1 MRREPL
7 FRRQGVS
14 IVSETI
20 HTECF
25 DETPTRVVSG
35 EGALESS
42 RACLAGMGV
51 SRALIVCGENVA
63 KLPQVEDFTQ
73 ACEGCIEI
81 EMFSGAEPDPTD
93 QNVLDGGAIGRE
105 FGAEA
110 VIGIGGG
117 SSMDCAKG
125 IAAEIG
131 AEGWILEQDRP
142 GEPTEI
148 DHEALPIVCVPT
160 TAGTGSEVN
169 PFSVITYTETERKL
183 VLNHDDLYPR
193 CAVLD
198 PTLLV
203 SAPKQVRVAAG
214 LDALT
219 HAVESYL
226 STRATPD
233 TRKRAGESIRGVAKY
248 LARVAQDAEDMQAQ
262 AGMQRAAMVASLSFA
277 QTRLGIVHAM
287 ALPLSA
293 LFGVPHGV
301 ANAILLPHGMRFNI
315 PADTEGLA
323 GIAAHLGVDVEDM
336 ATQEA
341 AEAAP
346 EVVSAMAQ
354 DVGAPTTMS
363 EVGVEADAI
372 ERMADDAMQSAHV
385 HVNPRE
391 MSREDVIEVYEAAM

>member
-1 MRREPL
+1 M
-7 FRRQGVS
+7 
-14 IVSETI
+14 SETI

-35 EGALESS
+35 QGALGSS
-42 RACLAGMGV
+42 RACLAGMGIE
-51 SRALIVCGENVA
+51 RALIVCGENVA
-63 KLPQVEDFTQ
+63 KLPQVASFTR

-81 EMFSGAEPDPTD
+81 EIFSGAEPDPTD
-93 QNVLDGGAIGRE
+93 GNVTEGGRVGRD
-105 FGAEA
+105 FGAQ
-110 VIGIGGG
+110 VVMGIGGG
-117 SSMDCAKG
+117 SSMDCAKAV
-125 IAAEIG
+125 AAEIG
-131 AEGWILEQDRP
+131 VAGWIGAQDRP

-148 DHEALPIVCVPT
+148 EHEALPIVCVPT

-169 PFSVITYTETERKL
+169 PFSVITFTRTQRKL
-183 VLNHDDLYPR
+183 VLNHEALFPR

-198 PTLLV
+198 PTLLT
-203 SAPKQVRVAAG
+203 SAPKMVRVAAG

-219 HAVESYL
+219 HAVESYV
-226 STRATPD
+226 STRANPG
-233 TRKRAGESIRGVAKY
+233 TRKWAGEAIRGVAKH
-248 LARVAQDAEDMQAQ
+248 LPRVAEYAEDMQAQ

-301 ANAILLPHGMRFNI
+301 ANAILLPHGMRFNVE
-315 PADTEGLA
+315 ADPEGFA
-323 GIAAHLGVDVEDM
+323 GIAAHLGVDVEEM
-336 ATQEA
+336 STEEA
-341 AEAAP
+341 AAAAP
-346 EVVSAMAQ
+346 EVVSALARE
-354 DVGAPTTMS
+354 VGAPTRMG

-391 MSREDVIEVYEAAM
+391 MSREDVIEVYRGAM

>member
-1 MRREPL
+1 M
-7 FRRQGVS
+7 
-14 IVSETI
+14 SETVHI
-20 HTECF
+20 ECF

-35 EGALESS
+35 EGALSSS

-51 SRALIVCGENVA
+51 ARALIVCGENVA
-63 KLPQVEDFTQ
+63 KLPQVEQFSL
-73 ACEGCIEI
+73 ACEGCIETAV
-81 EMFSGAEPDPTD
+81 FSGAEPDPTD
-93 QNVLDGGAIGRE
+93 ANVLEGGAMGRD
-105 FGAEA
+105 FGAEV

-117 SSMDCAKG
+117 SSMDCAKA

-131 AEGWILEQDRP
+131 SEGWISAQDRP

-148 DHEALPIVCVPT
+148 AHEALPIVCVPT

-169 PFSVITYTETERKL
+169 PFSVITFTETERKL

-203 SAPKQVRVAAG
+203 SAPTMVRVAAG

-226 STRATPD
+226 STSATAG
-233 TRKRAGESIRGVAKY
+233 TRKHAGESIRGVAKY
-248 LARVAQDAEDMQAQ
+248 IERVAADAEDMQAQ

-315 PADTEGLA
+315 EADPEGLA
-323 GIAAHLGVDVEDM
+323 GIAAHLGVDVAEMSTD
-336 ATQEA
+336 EA
-341 AEAAP
+341 AAAAP
-346 EVVSAMAQ
+346 ETVAELAAR
-354 DVGAPTTMS
+354 VGAPTTMG

-372 ERMADDAMQSAHV
+372 GRMADDAMQSAHV

-391 MSREDVIEVYEAAM
+391 MSREDVVAVYEAAM

>member
-1 MRREPL
+1 M
-7 FRRQGVS
+7 
-14 IVSETI
+14 SETI
-20 HTECF
+20 RTECF

-35 EGALESS
+35 PGALGSS
-42 RACLAGMGV
+42 RACLAGMGIA
-51 SRALIVCGENVA
+51 RALIVCGANVA
-63 KLPQVEDFTQ
+63 KLPQVEEFTR
-73 ACEGCIEI
+73 ACEGCIETAV
-81 EMFSGAEPDPTD
+81 FSGAEPDPTD
-93 QNVLDGGAIGRE
+93 ANVIEGGAMGRD
-105 FGAEA
+105 FGAEV

-117 SSMDCAKG
+117 SSMDCAKA

-131 AEGWILEQDRP
+131 AEGWIAAQDRP

-148 DHEALPIVCVPT
+148 AHEALPIVCVPT

-169 PFSVITYTETERKL
+169 PFSVITFTETERKL
-183 VLNHDDLYPR
+183 VLSHEALYPR

-203 SAPKQVRVAAG
+203 SAPTMVRVAAG

-219 HAVESYL
+219 HAVESYV
-226 STRATPD
+226 SNRATPE
-233 TRKRAGESIRGVAKY
+233 TRKWAGESIRGVSKY
-248 LARVAQDAEDMQAQ
+248 LERVAEDAGDMQAQ

-301 ANAILLPHGMRFNI
+301 ANAILLPHGMRFNFE
-315 PADTEGLA
+315 ADAKGFA
-323 GIAAHLGVDVEDM
+323 AIAAHLGVDVEGLS
-336 ATQEA
+336 TEQA
-341 AEAAP
+341 AAAAP
-346 EVVSAMAQ
+346 EAVAALAQ
-354 DVGAPTTMS
+354 RVGAPTAMS
-363 EVGVEADAI
+363 EVGVKADAI

-391 MSREDVIEVYEAAM
+391 ISREDVVAVYEAAM

>member
-1 MRREPL
+1 M
-7 FRRQGVS
+7 
-14 IVSETI
+14 SETI

-35 EGALESS
+35 EGALLSS

-51 SRALIVCGENVA
+51 ERALVVCGENVA
-63 KLPQVEDFTQ
+63 KLPQVEEFVA

-81 EMFSGAEPDPTD
+81 EVFSGAEPDPTD
-93 QNVLDGGAIGRE
+93 RNVLDGGAMGRE

-110 VIGIGGG
+110 VIGLGGG

-125 IAAEIG
+125 IAAEVG
-131 AEGWILEQDRP
+131 SEGWIIEQDRP

-148 DHEALPIVCVPT
+148 DHEALPILCAPT

-183 VLNHDDLYPR
+183 VLNHDDLYPH

-203 SAPKQVRVAAG
+203 SAPEMVRVAAG

-219 HAVESYL
+219 HGVESYV
-226 STRATPD
+226 SVRATPD
-233 TRKRAGESIRGVAKY
+233 TRRWAGESIRGVAKY
-248 LARVAQDAEDMQAQ
+248 IARVADDPEDMEAQ

-301 ANAILLPHGMRFNI
+301 ANAILLPYGMRYNCE
-315 PADTEGLA
+315 ADPEGFA
-323 GIAAHLGVDVEDM
+323 AIAAHLGLDVEDM
-336 ATQEA
+336 TTEEA
-341 AEAAP
+341 AAAAP
-346 EVVSAMAQ
+346 EAVAALAL
-354 DVGAPTTMS
+354 DVGAPTTMG

-385 HVNPRE
+385 QVNPRE
-391 MSREDVIEVYEAAM
+391 MSRANVIEVYEAAM